1 MWLSAWNVLYL
12 LTADTS
18 LGYVQR
24 VQRGPSRA
32 ALYFQVLW
40 RVKTATFEAWWA
52 WRRCGRQ
59 CRTTQAPPPL
69 TFTFSSCSSCLLR
82 TQLCRMCFNF
92 SHASVQSLGLPAASC
107 DSPPLLLHVLPK
119 TSALHCCDPITLS
132 RLQTDTKN
140 ITLWENASFPVCCP
154 SLYIFITRCG
164 LQENWF
170 AATTAHRVT
179 TQQFALCARPSLTYP
194 TCCCASACVCVGCTE
209 ENKGFAG
216 IMPLQQTKGCSKL
229 GVAPSDTWSGLNL
242 GAAQS
247 GVEGWRGH
255 CFRVIIFKSPGR
267 AGPRVFSVQFIPS
280 CFAGWLQE
288 FDKRS
293 FKLCG
298 DCVCGVRACTSVR
311 LFFSLRWLASAQ
323 TFCSLCNSR
332 DQRVSV
338 IWISSRWE
346 WLEAEGVFMRQIIHP
361 LSLWEF

>member
-1 MWLSAWNVLYL
+1 MTKHNHRHPWRSRFLRAPLVSLIRCFAACA
-12 LTADTS
+12 LTSVMHLPNRLAS
-18 LGYVQR
+18 LQ
-24 VQRGPSRA
+24 QA
-32 ALYFQVLW
+32 
-40 RVKTATFEAWWA
+40 
-52 WRRCGRQ
+52 
-59 CRTTQAPPPL
+59 APPP
-69 TFTFSSCSSCLLR
+69 
-82 TQLCRMCFNF
+82 
-92 SHASVQSLGLPAASC
+92 SV
-107 DSPPLLLHVLPK
+107 LHVLPK

-154 SLYIFITRCG
+154 SLYIFITCCG

-170 AATTAHRVT
+170 AATTARRVT
-179 TQQFALCARPSLTYP
+179 TQRFALCARPSLIYP

-267 AGPRVFSVQFIPS
+267 AGPRVFGAHFIPS
-280 CFAGWLQE
+280 CFAGWLRE

-293 FKLCG
+293 VKLRG
-298 DCVCGVRACTSVR
+298 DCVCGVCACTSVW
-311 LFFSLRWLASAQ
+311 LFSLCDDSPLPRH
-323 TFCSLCNSR
+323 
-332 DQRVSV
+332 SV
-338 IWISSRWE
+338 RYATAAIS
-346 WLEAEGVFMRQIIHP
+346 VF
-361 LSLWEF
+361 LWFE